1 MGGLKAP
8 RVFSGVTMDKLGDA
22 TWKAE
27 FYFLASLINQPR
39 YIFGIENPYKL
50 FANEE
55 LQSLFRM
62 MEQTVS
68 SRDKNDPL
76 LDPIRLLEIKCTPEF
91 SRGNAKFDVGGY
103 WEDLQDP
110 TIQGSPEKF
119 HRLLENYS
127 ALRIV
132 HSTVQTKI
140 EQLENG
146 MLSPEEAVNKI
157 QSDVVGLHFTESYEP
172 MSIKSMIVDMWDN
185 RSSAPTSSLITGYP
199 KMDKVIGALVPG
211 CTYLW
216 AARTSHG
223 KSSWVASV
231 ANKQAEAGHHV
242 GIISLEDSRSVW
254 SSRWLSKVSGVALGK
269 IRDNV
274 LNNYGDE
281 KLTLEEEEKLEE
293 ASTKKHLNNIHVVD
307 AKGAQ
312 LSEII
317 RIINDLVV
325 RQGCEVI
332 WLDYLQAIYAD
343 ARNTRTRRDWLEYCW
358 AMLER
363 EAERMGVPLMMTAQL
378 NREWE
383 GQQLPVMP
391 ALRNTE
397 WLGAAEQKCYVGGI
411 IYRPYRDPRL
421 EKGDRRARF
430 NDFIVNI
437 EKCKQGE
444 NVPVEFKFEP
454 SICRITEK

>member
-1 MGGLKAP
+1 
-8 RVFSGVTMDKLGDA
+8 MDKLGDT
-22 TWKAE
+22 TWKTE
-27 FYFLASLINQPR
+27 FYFLASLTAQPR
-39 YIFGIENPYKL
+39 YVFGIESPHKL

-55 LQSLFRM
+55 LLSLFRM
-62 MEQTVS
+62 MEQEL
-68 SRDKNDPL
+68 SRRNKHDPCM
-76 LDPIRLLEIKCTPEF
+76 DPIDLLEIKCTPEF
-91 SRGNAKFDVGGY
+91 SRGNSKFDVCGY
-103 WEDLQDP
+103 WSDLQDP

-119 HRLLENYS
+119 HRLLEQYS
-127 ALRIV
+127 ALRLIRN
-132 HSTVQTKI
+132 TFQTKL
-140 EQLENG
+140 EQLESG
-146 MLSPEEAVNKI
+146 TLSPEEAVSGI
-157 QSDVVGLHFTESYEP
+157 QSDVVGLHFTEQYEP
-172 MSIKSMIVDMWDN
+172 ALLHDMMSDMWDGRKAN
-185 RSSAPTSSLITGYP
+185 PTSTISTGF
-199 KMDKVIGALVPG
+199 KKLDKVIGALVPG

-223 KSSWVASV
+223 KSSWVAEV
-231 ANKQAEAGHHV
+231 ANNQALKGHTV
-242 GIISLEDSRSVW
+242 GIISLEDSKSVW
-254 SSRWLSKVSGVALGK
+254 SSRWLSKTSKVPLGK

-274 LNNYGDE
+274 LSSPE
-281 KLTLEEEEKLEE
+281 TESLTAKEEEQIEKATFME
-293 ASTKKHLNNIHVVD
+293 HLKNINIVD

-312 LSEII
+312 LSEIL
-317 RIINDLVV
+317 RIMNDLVV

-343 ARNTRTRRDWLEYCW
+343 ARNTRSRRDWLEYCW

-363 EAERMGVPLMMTAQL
+363 EADRMQVPLMLTAQL

-383 GQQLPVMP
+383 GQPLPIMP

-397 WLGAAEQKCYVGGI
+397 WLGAAEQKCYVGAI

-421 EKGDRRARF
+421 EKSDRNSRF

-454 SICRITEK
+454 SICHISEK